1 MISVLPTLD
10 CLMPVKIFRNVLST
24 HFSLSQIVIFPILD
38 DIFFYFRIQIVGNT
52 DECHDDTN
60 EIRGL
65 SEHRTREYRI
75 TLIA

>member
-10 CLMPVKIFRNVLST
+10 CLTLVEKFSNLVCT
-24 HFSLSQIVIFPILD
+24 HLTFSKVIFPIMD
-38 DIFFYFRIQIVGNT
+38 RIFLIFRIQRVGNT
-52 DECHDDTN
+52 YKCHDDTN

-75 TLIA
+75 PLIA

>member
-1 MISVLPTLD
+1 M
-10 CLMPVKIFRNVLST
+10 
-24 HFSLSQIVIFPILD
+24 FPILD
-38 DIFFYFRIQIVGNT
+38 KIFFNIRVQRVGNT

-75 TLIA
+75 PLIA